1 MNELTI
7 NEHTII
13 TGLISLAVLLLMM
26 WILAKRKQYQQSKN
40 ITDLER
46 DLAIEKERNEGKS
59 NQNTELKEKIE
70 QQESK
75 FQNQLKI
82 TEADKIQIAELNTLL
97 DEERKIT
104 QEKISLLENA
114 EKNMT
119 TAFEN
124 LSNRILEEKSKKF
137 TDQNKVN
144 MSETLNPLREQL
156 GDFKK
161 KIEDVYDKETRDR
174 TSLFNE
180 ITNLKSLNQQMSKD
194 AINLTKAL
202 KGESKTRGNWG
213 EVILQRVL
221 EDSGLKNG
229 REYEAQKSS
238 RDEQGNLFQPDV
250 VVHLPDNKD
259 VIIDSKV
266 SLNAYEKYCS
276 SESNEEKKQA
286 LTEHLKSIRKHVNDL
301 QSKNY
306 DELVNINSLDIV
318 LMFVP
323 IEPALMLATEMD
335 ENLFSDAFK
344 LGIILVSPS
353 TLNMNLQ
360 IIHNMWRNE
369 HQNKNAQEIAKR
381 AGNMYDRFAG
391 FVEILEEIGK
401 KLDSAQSA
409 YLTAHKRLTSGKG
422 NLVGRAEAIRNLG
435 LKTNKKLDKALVDKQ
450 SDDAEALGIS
460 DNSE

>member
-13 TGLISLAVLLLMM
+13 TGLMGFAVLLLVM

-40 ITDLER
+40 IIDLEI
-46 DLAIEKERNEGKS
+46 DLAIEKERNESKS

-70 QQESK
+70 QQES
-75 FQNQLKI
+75 QYQQQLKV
-82 TEADKIQIAELNTLL
+82 TETDKIQIAELNTLL
-97 DEERKIT
+97 DEERKLT
-104 QEKISLLENA
+104 QEKMSLLENA

-180 ITNLKSLNQQMSKD
+180 ITNLKSLNQQMSRD

-238 RDEQGNLFQPDV
+238 RDEQGKLFQPDV

-276 SESNEEKKQA
+276 SESNEEKTQA

-381 AGNMYDRFAG
+381 AGDMYDRFVG

-409 YLTAHKRLTSGKG
+409 YMTAHKRLTSGKG
-422 NLVGRAEAIRNLG
+422 NLVGRAEVIRNLG
-435 LKTNKKLDKALVDKQ
+435 LKTNKELDKALVDKQ
-450 SDDAEALGIS
+450 SDDAEILGIS

>member
-1 MNELTI
+1 MNELTT

-13 TGLISLAVLLLMM
+13 TGLISLAALFLVM
-26 WILAKRKQYQQSKN
+26 WILTKRKRDQQSKN
-40 ITDLER
+40 IADLEIG
-46 DLAIEKERNEGKS
+46 LAIEKERNESKS
-59 NQNTELKEKIE
+59 NQNTELKGEIE
-70 QQESK
+70 QQKSLYED
-75 FQNQLKI
+75 QLKI
-82 TEADKIQIAELNTLL
+82 TETGKIQIAKLNTSL
-97 DEERKIT
+97 DEERKLT
-104 QEKISLLENA
+104 QEKMSLLENA

-144 MSETLNPLREQL
+144 MSETLSPLREQL

-161 KIEDVYDKETRDR
+161 KIEDVYDKETSGR
-174 TSLFNE
+174 TSLLNE

-202 KGESKTRGNWG
+202 EGESKTRGNWG
-213 EVILQRVL
+213 EMILQRVL

-229 REYEAQKSS
+229 REYEAQKSY

-266 SLNAYEKYCS
+266 SLNAYVKYSS
-276 SESNEEKKQA
+276 SESNEEKRRA
-286 LTEHLKSIRKHVNDL
+286 LTEHLKSIRKHVDDL

-306 DELVNINSLDIV
+306 DGLVNINSPGIV

-323 IEPALMLATEMD
+323 NEPALMLAVEKD

-369 HQNKNAQEIAKR
+369 HQNKNVQEIAKR
-381 AGNMYDRFAG
+381 AGVMYDKFVG
-391 FVEILEEIGK
+391 FVETLEEIGK

-409 YLTAHKRLTSGKG
+409 YMTAHKRLTSGKG
-422 NLVGRAEAIRNLG
+422 NLVGKAEGIRNLG
-435 LKTNKKLDKALVDKQ
+435 LKTNKELDKALVDKQ
-450 SDDAEALGIS
+450 SDDAETLGIS